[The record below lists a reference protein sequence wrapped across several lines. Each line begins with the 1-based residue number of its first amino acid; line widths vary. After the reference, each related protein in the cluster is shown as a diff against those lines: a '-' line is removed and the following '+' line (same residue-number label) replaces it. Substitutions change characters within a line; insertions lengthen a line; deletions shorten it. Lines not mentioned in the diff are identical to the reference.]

1 MSLMLQNFILFQLGW
16 FGCVISGA
24 SQDYSWAGMV
34 IVAIIVV
41 IHLSRAIDRR
51 DEFMLIAATTIL
63 GTTWDSILTYAGLF
77 DFSNGVIVSWLVP
90 LWLVAM
96 WALFATTLNVSM
108 KWMKDRYVLAAVFG
122 AAGGP
127 LAYYAG
133 HRIGAVD
140 FSDTFKAMI
149 AVGAGWAVIMPGLM
163 LMTKRFNGY
172 HRISPDTLEVKA
184 V

>member
-1 MSLMLQNFILFQLGW
+1 MSLMLQNFVLFQIGW

-24 SQDYSWAGMV
+24 SKDYSWAGMV
-34 IVAIIVV
+34 IVAIIVT
-41 IHLSRAIDRR
+41 IHLSRATYML
-51 DEFMLIAATTIL
+51 DEIMLIATTTVV
-63 GTTWDSILTYAGLF
+63 GTAWDSTLTIAGLF
-77 DFSNGVIVSWLVP
+77 AFSNGVIISWLVP
-90 LWLVAM
+90 LWMVAM

-108 KWMKDRYVLAAVFG
+108 KWMKDRYILAAVFG

-140 FSDTFKAMI
+140 FNNTLQAMI
-149 AVGAGWAVIMPGLM
+149 AVSVGWAVIMPGLM
-163 LMTKRFNGY
+163 YMTKRFNGY
-172 HRISPDTLEVKA
+172 HNSSREALEVKT